1 MISFS
6 VFSSMELLSSFM
18 SFFFSL
24 HFFTLKG
31 QRHFYLLG
39 AFLVA
44 FAGEIAMSLFEP
56 HYVYSS
62 LWAFG
67 NAWLY
72 LPLLHLY
79 IMSVNRPDFRLSP
92 RMLGWFIPWALD
104 AAVKSYGLIYVLGH
118 PNQTYPMG
126 TLPTYQF
133 VSGLL
138 AYAFALGLLTLSL
151 KHLRK
156 HATNS
161 ATQWLKQLV
170 IILMV
175 FNLVWLSED
184 IASFLL
190 PNNWFSEQ
198 IPMLS
203 SFFTLITVVWV
214 GLYTLAPSVATK
226 PTASV
231 NQQKKIVQSL
241 PTYKQQGIYANLEQL
256 LKTEKVY
263 TQPSLTLGYLSEQ
276 LGVKSKILS
285 QVIFEETGAGYYDLI
300 NKWRIEE
307 FKRLLSAGHTQQLS
321 IEGLAKQVGFK
332 SKSTL
337 YTHFKKIEN
346 LTPKQYLQHLG
357 QV

>member
-72 LPLLHLY
+72 LPFLYLY
-79 IMSVNRPDFRLSP
+79 IISVHCHAFRFTP

-104 AAVKSYGLIYVLGH
+104 ATIKIYGLAYMSAS
-118 PNQTYPMG
+118 PNQVD
-126 TLPTYQF
+126 TLHIYELA
-133 VSGLL
+133 SGFL
-138 AYAFALGLLTLSL
+138 AYAYALGLLTLSL

-156 HATNS
+156 HARNK

-184 IASFLL
+184 IAHLL
-190 PNNWFSEQ
+190 FPNNWFAEQ

-214 GLYTLAPSVATK
+214 GLYTLTPSVTTE
-226 PTASV
+226 PITLV
-231 NQQKKIVQSL
+231 NQKKKIVQPL
-241 PTYKQQGIYANLEQL
+241 PTDKQQDIYANLEQL

-263 TQPSLTLGYLSEQ
+263 TQPNLTLGYLSEQ
-276 LGVKSKILS
+276 LGIKSKMLS

-337 YTHFKKIEN
+337 YTHFKKIEH
-346 LTPKQYLQHLG
+346 LTPKQYLQQLG